1 MQMNV
6 HLSFIPSMHV
16 KLVLRERECVC
27 QIRAVLPVL
36 LQLLLRLLFL
46 RERLGVAMSG

>member
-1 MQMNV
+1 MQMV
-6 HLSFIPSMHV
+6 VYVRGYYGDYLLYIACM
-16 KLVLRERECVC
+16 CVC

-46 RERLGVAMSG
+46 RERLGVAISG